1 MEPLVASM
9 VVDATPG
16 VGSAAGRPGGRA
28 AGRPGE
34 RRERAIGRSPWGRH
48 HIVRQTGDASV
59 AACRFA
65 AAATAFA

>member
-9 VVDATPG
+9 VVDATL
-16 VGSAAGRPGGRA
+16 VSVR
-28 AGRPGE
+28 RPGE

-48 HIVRQTGDASV
+48 PIVRQTGDASV